1 MGHMAHAVMC
11 LALISGA
18 ASEQQDK
25 VSYFSSLYEYSLLNP
40 LGPSPRAETISPPAV
55 APTLLVAA
63 LQLILPPSIA
73 NHSAVSFIKAHP
85 ALLQAGAGAVL
96 LSSSKHFAHTVL
108 LLQTI
113 RTVAWPSM
121 QRAATELSA
130 VVERT
135 RVALALVPPEE
146 LADARKRLAAAQAEY
161 SELVRAWATARA
173 QWRNGTLDEKGLEE
187 VLLKGKQSAAR
198 LALQAQNA
206 DAALSSLSA
215 VAASVEPSELYMTL
229 STPLA
234 ALASAVTISTS
245 ASATAVVHGVS
256 LGADARRFLGMM
268 LATTAL
274 SEDVLGTALG
284 GSHFSQLSPLKRKW
298 AVAALDGAGGFVG
311 FLVGFVGFLGGFVGF
326 LVARR
331 AKAAAATLSAAVLGA
346 TAFVGGLREI
356 GGDAVLLQLTGGVAA
371 EEAKLEADWQI
382 VLVLLVVAALLHQM
396 RSPAQLPLLI
406 RLLIWPLTLL
416 EAHLEALS
424 LARAAVGALQKAQPP
439 AVTSAP
445 AAHATGGP
453 YGGEVAAV
461 AGALGSSAVPAA
473 RMAVSPAKGRPKTD

>member
-1 MGHMAHAVMC
+1 MANCMLMC
-11 LALISGA
+11 LVLVSGA

-25 VSYFSSLYEYSLLNP
+25 VSYISSLYEYSLLNP
-40 LGPSPRAETISPPAV
+40 LGPSPQAETVSPPAV
-55 APTLLVAA
+55 APTLLEAV

-96 LSSSKHFAHTVL
+96 LSWSKHFAHTVL

-135 RVALALVPPEE
+135 RVALARVPPEE
-146 LADARKRLAAAQAEY
+146 LAEARKRLASAQAEY
-161 SELVRAWATARA
+161 SELVRALATARA
-173 QWRNGTLDEKGLEE
+173 QWRTGTLDEKGLEE
-187 VLLKGKQSAAR
+187 VLLKGKQSVAR

-245 ASATAVVHGVS
+245 ASAAAVVHGVS
-256 LGADARRFLGMM
+256 LGADARRFLCTM

-274 SEDVLGTALG
+274 SEDALGTALV

-298 AVAALDGAGGFVG
+298 AGAALDGAGG
-311 FLVGFVGFLGGFVGF
+311 LVGF

-356 GGDAVLLQLTGGVAA
+356 GGDAVFLQLTGGMAA

-416 EAHLEALS
+416 EAYLEALS
-424 LARAAVGALQKAQPP
+424 LVHAAVGSLQKAQPP

-445 AAHATGGP
+445 AARATGGP
-453 YGGEVAAV
+453 DGGEVAAME
-461 AGALGSSAVPAA
+461 GALPALASSAVPAA
-473 RMAVSPAKGRPKTD
+473 RKAVSPAKGRPKTD